1 MLVSCLKPAYK
12 NKVAT
17 NLNRCFR
24 RSEVMKLH
32 MRDRFVLLNILPPE
46 GDIATIKIVHRLRQ
60 DLAPTEQEFKDYKIT
75 QNEGQVTWDDAMEQK
90 RGAQEKKIGPKA
102 FRLIEEAFEKLDKE
116 KKLTEGHL
124 STYLLFAGDEKED
137 CDEEVK
143 K

>member
-1 MLVSCLKPAYK
+1 
-12 NKVAT
+12 
-17 NLNRCFR
+17 
-24 RSEVMKLH
+24 
-32 MRDRFVLLNILPPE
+32 MRDRFVLLNVMPPE

>member
-1 MLVSCLKPAYK
+1 
-12 NKVAT
+12 
-17 NLNRCFR
+17 
-24 RSEVMKLH
+24 MKLS

-75 QNEGQVTWDDAMEQK
+75 QNEGQVMWDDNMEK
-90 RGAQEKKIGPKA
+90 KKGPQEKKIGPKA
-102 FRLIEEAFEKLDKE
+102 FMLIEGAFEKLDKE

-124 STYLLFAGDEKED
+124 ETYCMFCSEEKED
-137 CDEEVK
+137 SDEEEK